1 MRILKFFAISAIC
14 LYGEYTDVL
23 ACDDA
28 LDDPIEIE
36 SKNLVLSGKYFEP
49 QEFWQKPMEEK
60 LRFLAKPII
69 EHKLCNMV
77 AKHYCCFNIRGF
89 WCTFVP
95 PKPKPYT
102 TEENLIFQDT
112 IWSKLKEFCAMN
124 NLLVSKDEFIQSL
137 RTNIHPQSRVYD
149 APLIHHFESRLFHKE
164 SFEKFIHE
172 NNLDK

>member
-1 MRILKFFAISAIC
+1 MRVLKFFAISAIC

-28 LDDPIEIE
+28 LDDPIEIDN
-36 SKNLVLSGKYFEP
+36 KNRVLSGEFFKP
-49 QEFWQKPMEEK
+49 HEFWQKPMEEK
-60 LRFLAKPII
+60 LCFLAKPII
-69 EHKLCNMV
+69 ENKLCDMV

-102 TEENLIFQDT
+102 TEENALFQDA
-112 IWSKLKEFCAMN
+112 IWSKLEEYVLAN
-124 NLLVSKDEFIQSL
+124 NLQLSKDDFIKSL
-137 RTNIHPQSRVYD
+137 STNIHPESRVYD
-149 APLIHHFESRLFHKE
+149 APLIHHFESRLFHKA
-164 SFEKFIHE
+164 SFEKFIQE